1 MESYL
6 VVITTVLVAT
16 QVIRIVQNTISLY
29 RQNRDVKK
37 ICGWI
42 KDNDVSEKDFEVQRS
57 VYYMLHE
64 ALEDKGYSYSRKNIK

>member
-16 QVIRIVQNTISLY
+16 QVIRIVQNAISLH

-42 KDNDVSEKDFEVQRS
+42 KDNDISEKDFEVQRG
-57 VYYMLHE
+57 VYYMLYA
-64 ALEDKGYSYSRKNIK
+64 ALKDKGYSYDRSD